1 MYNYASTSKKQEYL
15 MSKKA
20 KLLTILALATLLIF
34 ACTLPSEEARE
45 NDPNIIFTA
54 AAQTAAVQLTEV
66 ARANNAPTQDS
77 GSTAPTLSPP
87 TLLPP
92 TSAIPTLTPTE
103 DLCNKAKFVTDV
115 TVPDATVFLPGEN
128 FTKTWRV
135 KNIGTCTW
143 TSDYDLVFV
152 SGEQMSGA
160 SPQPML
166 GSVAPGDTVDISVN
180 LTAPTES
187 GNYVSSWQIRNNK
200 NVLFAKVYVQIKVQ
214 SGSFAVTS
222 VSDMDSFYISGRGV
236 ALSAKITT
244 SKAGKVKYHW
254 ILREAGQPDL
264 TTSIEELDF
273 ASNKAK
279 EVATLWTSCPHAGSF
294 TAYLYVDDPNHQEFG
309 SAPFNCP

>member
-1 MYNYASTSKKQEYL
+1 

-20 KLLTILALATLLIF
+20 KLLTLLALSTLIIF

-45 NDPNIIFTA
+45 NDPNIVFTA

-66 ARANNAPTQDS
+66 AQANNAPTQNS
-77 GSTAPTLSPP
+77 ANTAPTLSPP

-92 TSAIPTLTPTE
+92 TPAFPTLTPTE
-103 DLCNKAKFVTDV
+103 DLCNKAKFITDV
-115 TVPDATVFLPGEN
+115 TVPDETVFPPGET

-160 SPQPML
+160 SPKAML
-166 GSVAPGDTVDISVN
+166 GSVAPGDTVDISID
-180 LTAPTES
+180 LTAPAQS
-187 GNYVSSWQIRNNK
+187 GTYTGSWQIRNNK

-214 SGSFAVTS
+214 SGPFAVTS
-222 VSDMDSFYISGRGV
+222 VKLYAPSGGV
-236 ALSAKITT
+236 AADITT
-244 SKAGKVKYHW
+244 NGKGEVEYHW
-254 ILREAGQPDL
+254 IFRENGQNDITTAVETVTYAGAGEK
-264 TTSIEELDF
+264 TVSISF
-273 ASNKAK
+273 
-279 EVATLWTSCPHAGSF
+279 TCPHAGNF

-309 SAPFNCP
+309 SASFNCP